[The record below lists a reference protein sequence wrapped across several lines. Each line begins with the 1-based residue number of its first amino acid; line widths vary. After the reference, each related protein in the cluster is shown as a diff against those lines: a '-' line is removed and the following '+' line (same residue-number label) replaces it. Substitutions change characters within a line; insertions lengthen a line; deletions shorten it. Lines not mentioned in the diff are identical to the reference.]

1 MPLSLEIQTYTEKSC
16 DNLFLEDMTG
26 LYVAGTNP
34 GGYGAPNPTIN
45 DITKV
50 NVVVNYTALE
60 ASTEFI
66 FDVALGVITDANF
79 ILDGGVP
86 INIYSL
92 MDSYDWPF
100 TSTNPLNLTTDLW
113 TSTIPLFEDMV
124 YTVDYSV
131 TYTPG
136 VSPVVVTTQNL
147 LLVDCKTCC
156 CVSKKT
162 LSIDMNDT
170 DTMVAL
176 LIPTA
181 YLQAAQFAAD
191 NGLVDTANTF
201 IAKAKK
207 LCDQSKCG
215 CGC

>member
-1 MPLSLEIQTYTEKSC
+1 LNVHEIKNQAFNIGKTSITPIEVLHYK
-16 DNLFLEDMTG
+16 LP
-26 LYVAGTNP
+26 V
-34 GGYGAPNPTIN
+34 YGFRIN
-45 DITKV
+45 DFT
-50 NVVVNYTALE
+50 Y
-60 ASTEFI
+60 
-66 FDVALGVITDANF
+66 ITDANF

-147 LLVDCKTCC
+147 LLVDCQTCC